1 MDPTHAIPL
10 DDDLKAKLGK
20 FDRPVE
26 VKDEYGRVV
35 GTFVPQRE
43 YELLLAWRTLPP
55 PPTREELEA
64 ARKETGR
71 TIDDLLLK
79 AVGR

>member
-55 PPTREELEA
+55 PRP
-64 ARKETGR
+64 GR
-71 TIDDLLLK
+71 SWRPPGRRR
-79 AVGR
+79 VGRSTTSC